1 MRSNVQTIDIAGGL
15 KDGVAGFAHIDDV
28 LVERGATEDSGD
40 FRARLIRMAESMNAR
55 TLVIGGL
62 RPMRFED

>member
-1 MRSNVQTIDIAGGL
+1 MNDDLQIITIS
-15 KDGVAGFAHIDDV
+15 DGVAGFAHIDDV

-55 TLVIGGL
+55 MLVIGGL
-62 RPMRFED
+62 PPMRRRDGK